1 MTGFNKAFIINE
13 ETKNRII
20 TDDPSCKTWI
30 KPLIRGKDI
39 KKWKINYKNLYLL
52 YIPWKFPIDDFK
64 GIKKYLDKFKLD
76 LEKRAVVKENGIPW
90 YALQRYAS
98 DYFHEFKKNKIIWQR
113 IAYKPAFCYE
123 DQGSLIL
130 DSLSFLTI
138 DNPNYSLKYFLT
150 LLNSKLFIWFL
161 TQIGHIYG
169 DRGFLVANQY
179 LEKFPIIPI
188 NLDDQK
194 PFIKVADKMI
204 CLNENLINEI
214 NGFKEWLQR
223 EPFIIN
229 KFSKKL
235 DKYYELSFDEFLVE
249 LNKKKIDTKQRKTQ
263 ELLKNEFEESI
274 NKINPLIRQIED
286 TDSEIDKMVYELYG
300 LTEKEI
306 EIVNDSFES
315 L

>member
-1 MTGFNKAFIINE
+1 
-13 ETKNRII
+13 
-20 TDDPSCKTWI
+20 
-30 KPLIRGKDI
+30 
-39 KKWKINYKNLYLL
+39 
-52 YIPWKFPIDDFK
+52 
-64 GIKKYLDKFKLD
+64 
-76 LEKRAVVKENGIPW
+76 
-90 YALQRYAS
+90 
-98 DYFHEFKKNKIIWQR
+98 
-113 IAYKPAFCYE
+113 
-123 DQGSLIL
+123 
-130 DSLSFLTI
+130 
-138 DNPNYSLKYFLT
+138 
-150 LLNSKLFIWFL
+150 
-161 TQIGHIYG
+161 
-169 DRGFLVANQY
+169 
-179 LEKFPIIPI
+179 
-188 NLDDQK
+188 
-194 PFIKVADKMI
+194 MI